1 MSAILKHELE
11 KYSGKRKH
19 SSQMKKFE
27 NTGLMKRLKEVEEWE
42 WELIDH
48 ALDRLIEKGIRAS
61 KRDIVSTI
69 YNCSIIE
76 YRIVYN
82 RRLRLY
88 EERVILRSKATVNRC
103 YNLNVVFSLT
113 TKNIVTVWINH
124 VKDRHSTLDW
134 SIYDKNM
141 KVLGV

>member
-1 MSAILKHELE
+1 MLAIKTQDLE
-11 KYSGKRKH
+11 KYCGKRKH
-19 SSQMKKFE
+19 GSQLQKFE
-27 NTGLMKRLKEVEEWE
+27 DTGLMKRLKSVQEWE

-48 ALDRLIEKGIRAS
+48 ALDRLVEKNIRAT
-61 KRDIVSTI
+61 KKDIVSTI
-69 YNCSIIE
+69 YNSTIIE

-82 RRLRLY
+82 RRLRLH
-88 EERVILRSKATVNRC
+88 EERVILRSKAMVNRN

-113 TKNIVTVWINH
+113 TKNIVTVWLNH
-124 VKDRHSTLDW
+124 KKDRHSTLDW

>member
-1 MSAILKHELE
+1 MVAVMYKDLE

-27 NTGLMKRLKEVEEWE
+27 DTGLMKRLKEVEEWE

-48 ALDRLIEKGIRAS
+48 ALDRLVEKGIRAS
-61 KRDIVSTI
+61 KRDVVSTI

-88 EERVILRSKATVNRC
+88 EERVILRSKAIVNRN

-124 VKDRHSTLDW
+124 KNDKHSTLDW

>member
-1 MSAILKHELE
+1 MVAVLRNELE
-11 KYSGKRKH
+11 KYSGMRKH

-42 WELIDH
+42 WSLIDH

-61 KRDIVSTI
+61 KRDVVSTI

-88 EERVILRSKATVNRC
+88 EERVILRSKAIVNRN

-124 VKDRHSTLDW
+124 KNDRHSTLDW
-134 SIYDKNM
+134 SIYNKNM